1 MARDCRFTVVFDR
14 SEERALV
21 VLAQQLRRSR
31 SDVVRVLIAEE
42 AVRRNILP
50 PGMQTAPTMRTCQS
64 RQGISEVVS
73 AKGQDTGVLTE
84 RGFS

>member
-42 AVRRNILP
+42 AARRNILP
-50 PGMQTAPTMRTCQS
+50 PEIQAAPTMRTCQS
-64 RQGISEVVS
+64 RQGIAEPVS
-73 AKGQDTGVLTE
+73 ADRQDTRVFTE

>member
-1 MARDCRFTVVFDR
+1 MARERRFTFVCGR
-14 SEERALV
+14 SEETALA

-42 AVRRNILP
+42 AARRNILP
-50 PGMQTAPTMRTCQS
+50 PEIQAAPTMRTCQS
-64 RQGISEVVS
+64 RQGIAEPVS
-73 AKGQDTGVLTE
+73 ADRQDTRVFTE

>member
-42 AVRRNILP
+42 AARRNILSP
-50 PGMQTAPTMRTCQS
+50 EIQAAPTMRTCQS
-64 RQGISEVVS
+64 RQGIAEQVS
-73 AKGQDTGVLTE
+73 ADGQDTGIFTE